1 MFTIWIRH
9 DEELTEQVSSDV
21 EDIRSK
27 VKLARQ
33 FGSFSNQYS
42 LQAIT
47 TKIINPI
54 STIPR
59 RTHFCPTRTA
69 MLAPK

>member
-1 MFTIWIRH
+1 MIRH
-9 DEELTEQVSSDV
+9 DQELTKQISSDR
-21 EDIRSK
+21 EDIRTK
-27 VKLARQ
+27 VKLALQ
-33 FGSFSNQYS
+33 FGGFNYQYS

-47 TKIINPI
+47 TKITNPI